1 MSILKEKKQQLIKEY
16 AVSKADTGSVEVQC
30 AVLSERIKN
39 LTTHMTQSKKDTQAR
54 RGLLVLVNRRKKLLR
69 YIENVDKNRY
79 QELIKRLGIR
89 K

>member
-1 MSILKEKKQQLIKEY
+1 MSIQKEKKQQLIKEY
-16 AVSKADTGSVEVQC
+16 AVSKADTGSAEVQC

-39 LTTHMTQSKKDTQAR
+39 LTDHMSKSKKDTQAR

-69 YIENVDKNRY
+69 YVENQDRNRY